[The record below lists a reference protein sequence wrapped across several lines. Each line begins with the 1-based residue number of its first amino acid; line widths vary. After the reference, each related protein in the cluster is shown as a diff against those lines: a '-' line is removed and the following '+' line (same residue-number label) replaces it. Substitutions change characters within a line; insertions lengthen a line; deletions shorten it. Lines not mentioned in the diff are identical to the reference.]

1 LSVGFLET
9 ARSLFMCSL
18 DLKTED
24 YYALARVRPGGDCGE
39 PQRPLWVAL
48 AAGLA
53 AAVAVWACSLASD
66 NSSLY
71 GLY

>member
-53 AAVAVWACSLASD
+53 AAVAV
-66 NSSLY
+66 
-71 GLY
+71 